1 MIGLILAAPFA
12 VIVLWIVGARL
23 VSAVAPMARPVAE
36 VMVH

>member
-23 VSAVAPMARPVAE
+23 VARWHRWRDPWPR
-36 VMVH
+36 